1 METPSVKFL
10 LLFAALFGF
19 SAAPAFAGDGHIS
32 KSGLS
37 HMGLAGMKAM
47 TDVDGMSIRGT
58 SFVSVGSFTFVTGKP
73 PAISVK
79 TSSGATRTASTFVV
93 SGGLTAGGFAS
104 ASAH

>member
-1 METPSVKFL
+1 MKTL
-10 LLFAALFGF
+10 LFFAALFGF
-19 SAAPAFAGDGHIS
+19 SAAPAFAGDGQIS

-47 TDVDGMSIRGT
+47 SDDAGMSIRGT
-58 SFVSVGSFTFVTGKP
+58 SFVIVGSFTFVTGKP

-79 TSSGATRTASTFVV
+79 TSSGATRTAFTLVV
-93 SGGLTAGGFAS
+93 NGGLAAGGFAS

>member
-1 METPSVKFL
+1 MKML
-10 LLFAALFGF
+10 LFFAALFGF
-19 SAAPAFAGDGHIS
+19 SAPPACAADGQIS

-37 HMGLAGMKAM
+37 HMGLAGMNAM

-58 SFVSVGSFTFVTGKP
+58 SFVIVGSFTFVTGKP

-79 TSSGATRTASTFVV
+79 TSSGATRTAFTFVV
-93 SGGLTAGGFAS
+93 NGGLAAGGFAS